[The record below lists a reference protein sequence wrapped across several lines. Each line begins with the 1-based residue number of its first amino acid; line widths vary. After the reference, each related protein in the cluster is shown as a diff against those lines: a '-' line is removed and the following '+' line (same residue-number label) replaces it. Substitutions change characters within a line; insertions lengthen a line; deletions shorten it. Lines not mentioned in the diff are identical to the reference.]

1 MNISTT
7 LRLKEVNWLTGC
19 LAAIASLTTVV
30 GCGGR
35 GSAPAQTPA
44 EAPTTFDLAE
54 VARIIKEKN
63 DRFTAAHISG
73 DTAVLNGYYA
83 PDARVFA
90 PNTPPVEG
98 RAAIARMNDE
108 YVSFGITEAEETT
121 TRIYG
126 NAEYVVDE
134 GNYRMRYGK
143 DHMLEE
149 GKYLNVW
156 KNTNGEWHIYAN
168 TWSPNK

>member
-1 MNISTT
+1 MIFHTALRMKNIHQV
-7 LRLKEVNWLTGC
+7 LAC
-19 LAAIASLTTVV
+19 LAAIIVLVPAV
-30 GCGGR
+30 GCGGS
-35 GSAPAQTPA
+35 GPVPPHAPAVAPA
-44 EAPTTFDLAE
+44 TFDLAA

-63 DRFTAAHISG
+63 DRFTAAHITG

-126 NAEYVVDE
+126 NVDYVVDE

-143 DHMLEE
+143 DSTLEE

-156 KNTNGEWHIYAN
+156 KNADGEWRVYTN

>member
-1 MNISTT
+1 MGNIHPV
-7 LRLKEVNWLTGC
+7 LAC
-19 LAAIASLTTVV
+19 LAAIIVLSAEA
-30 GCGGR
+30 GCM
-35 GSAPAQTPA
+35 GSGPKPSQAVAPAA
-44 EAPTTFDLAE
+44 FDLAA

-63 DRFTAAHISG
+63 DRFTAAHITG

-98 RAAIARMNDE
+98 RAAIARTNDE
-108 YVSFGITEAEETT
+108 YLSFGITEAEETT

-126 NAEYVVDE
+126 NADYVIDE

-143 DHMLEE
+143 DSTLES

-156 KNTNGEWHIYAN
+156 KNADGEWRVYAN
-168 TWSPNK
+168 MWSPDH